1 MLKAK
6 KKISKKELK
15 EDQFVLLTMQVQ
27 DFLQKYLKEIAM
39 GIAGVFAVIL
49 LGYWMISSSNAS
61 ENMAATLLSRAQ
73 QQLGSGDKENG
84 VAQMDAILTEYS
96 GSAAA
101 EKACFYLAEQHLA
114 DGNLDQAK
122 KYLDQYISDFS
133 SSNVMTQA
141 AYANLANVLMQ
152 QKDYAG
158 AAANYEKAA
167 NMDMDFPRSTAY
179 VYGAAIAW
187 KEAGNND
194 KAAAL
199 AQSLVDGY
207 KDTHNDFQLKERAD
221 VLLNM
226 VK

>member
-15 EDQFVLLTMQVQ
+15 EDQFVLFTMQAQ
-27 DFLQKYLKEIAM
+27 DFLQKYVKEIAM
-39 GIAGVFAVIL
+39 GVAAVIAVIF
-49 LGYWMISSSNAS
+49 LGYWMISSSAAS
-61 ENMAATLLSRAQ
+61 ESTAATLLSRAQ
-73 QQLGSGDKENG
+73 QQLATGQKD
-84 VAQMDAILTEYS
+84 VALNAMASVLTDYS
-96 GSAAA
+96 GSEAA

-114 DGNLDQAK
+114 DGNLEEAK
-122 KYLDQYISDFS
+122 AYLTTFISDYS
-133 SSNVMTQA
+133 SANVMTQA

-152 QKDYAG
+152 EKDFAG
-158 AAANYEKAA
+158 AASNFEKAA
-167 NMDMDFPRSTAY
+167 NMDKDFPRSPAY
-179 VYGAAIAW
+179 VYAAAVAW
-187 KEAGNND
+187 KDADNNE

-199 AQSLVDGY
+199 AQSLIDGY

>member
-27 DFLQKYLKEIAM
+27 DFLQKYVKEIAM
-39 GIAGVFAVIL
+39 GVAGVIAVIF
-49 LGYWMISSSNAS
+49 LGYWMISSSAAS
-61 ENMAATLLSRAQ
+61 ENTASTLLSRAQ
-73 QQLGSGDKENG
+73 QQLASGDKDNG
-84 VAQMDAILTEYS
+84 VAQMDAILNEYS

-114 DGNLDQAK
+114 DGNLEQAQT
-122 KYLDQYISDFS
+122 YLTRYISDFS
-133 SSNVMTQA
+133 GSNVMTQA

-152 QKDYAG
+152 QKDFAG
-158 AAANYEKAA
+158 AATNFEKAA

-179 VYGAAIAW
+179 VYAAAVAW
-187 KEAGNND
+187 KDAGNND
-194 KAAAL
+194 KAATL

-221 VLLNM
+221 VLLNA
-226 VK
+226 VQ